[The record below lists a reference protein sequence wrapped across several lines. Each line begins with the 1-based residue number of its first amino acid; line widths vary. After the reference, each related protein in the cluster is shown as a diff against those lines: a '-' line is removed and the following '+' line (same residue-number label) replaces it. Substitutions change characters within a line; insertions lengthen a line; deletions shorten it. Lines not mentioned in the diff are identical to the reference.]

1 MKRKEIEGQ
10 SHPIYSKTPS
20 TVYIVQK
27 KNKRRCMDEAI
38 EISGFLSHLD
48 SRWKASGKEKEEFL
62 IVIKPNF
69 MCAAFEVDISVYT
82 DVELLEHLIRRIK
95 DQGYSKVKVVE
106 SQMVWSIFY
115 KDRTVK
121 KVAAL
126 LGYSGDGYEIVDLS
140 MEAEIHDYGD
150 PTLGHHTAAK
160 SWREADYRIS
170 FAKNKTHFQSY
181 YTGCMKNVYGCL
193 PKRDKLKHYHGQ
205 RREFEGSTIAILEAF
220 PVHYCFIDA
229 YFSGDGLAGLI
240 RDNSPNETNT
250 IICGDNCLAVDWVQ
264 GEKMGLDPLKNAV
277 VRRGVERWGKP
288 RIDRIGPT
296 DKYDPWRNI
305 LPGVSAVANLI
316 EEYYHVAKLFCFV
329 FAYRMHPRF
338 ELVDDW
344 TCSLT
349 RPFRFCA
356 KTVDFHMGLILS
368 LLVLILLFLF
378 LSGLVKWDIA
388 ASEVRYL
395 VDPVRY
401 GIAFSIFTG
410 GVMHLLGLITALRRG
425 WSLPR
430 ICWFFFLFAIVLYP
444 VSAVMILDG
453 MSLGYW
459 ITLVAPCVGG
469 LFIFIGFFQPKSRFL
484 MLLAGTH
491 ESEITWMGFLQI
503 ASESLAVAGAAI
515 TIYLG

>member
-1 MKRKEIEGQ
+1 
-10 SHPIYSKTPS
+10 
-20 TVYIVQK
+20 
-27 KNKRRCMDEAI
+27 
-38 EISGFLSHLD
+38 
-48 SRWKASGKEKEEFL
+48 
-62 IVIKPNF
+62 
-69 MCAAFEVDISVYT
+69 
-82 DVELLEHLIRRIK
+82 
-95 DQGYSKVKVVE
+95 
-106 SQMVWSIFY
+106 
-115 KDRTVK
+115 
-121 KVAAL
+121 
-126 LGYSGDGYEIVDLS
+126 
-140 MEAEIHDYGD
+140 
-150 PTLGHHTAAK
+150 
-160 SWREADYRIS
+160 
-170 FAKNKTHFQSY
+170 
-181 YTGCMKNVYGCL
+181 
-193 PKRDKLKHYHGQ
+193 
-205 RREFEGSTIAILEAF
+205 
-220 PVHYCFIDA
+220 
-229 YFSGDGLAGLI
+229 
-240 RDNSPNETNT
+240 
-250 IICGDNCLAVDWVQ
+250 
-264 GEKMGLDPLKNAV
+264 
-277 VRRGVERWGKP
+277 
-288 RIDRIGPT
+288 
-296 DKYDPWRNI
+296 
-305 LPGVSAVANLI
+305 
-316 EEYYHVAKLFCFV
+316 
-329 FAYRMHPRF
+329 
-338 ELVDDW
+338 
-344 TCSLT
+344 
-349 RPFRFCA
+349 
-356 KTVDFHMGLILS
+356 MGLILS